1 MILCTFCQQGCDPAN
16 SYRRVE
22 GWSRRAPSSS
32 SRRGGEDIVLR
43 EHLDEWACFA
53 CVLKLR
59 DGLSVE
65 QGSLL

>member
-1 MILCTFCQQGCDPAN
+1 MLCTHCNAPVEFNTG
-16 SYRRVE
+16 YRRVQ
-22 GWSRRAPSSS
+22 GWARRAPSSS

-43 EHLDEWACFA
+43 EHLDEWACTR
-53 CVLKLR
+53 CIGLLR